1 MAPPTR
7 PFTSHARSSPLAAS
21 CVGSVTA
28 APRSAA
34 AATALAAAAVGV
46 GHAAKHDVNAAG
58 SAPCT
63 MRVTAVHGGFP
74 LPCKKDWAYSIAF
87 CRSLRPALRPTH
99 THSCCGVTSR

>member
-7 PFTSHARSSPLAAS
+7 PFTSHARSSPWAAS

-28 APRSAA
+28 APRRAA
-34 AATALAAAAVGV
+34 AAAAAVGG
-46 GHAAKHDVNAAG
+46 GHAAKHDVNGAG